1 VAGAPA
7 GTLGAGVCVLC
18 PGAAAGFVVRPEG
31 FADGDDAAGWLADV
45 EDCAGWLADVEDCAG
60 WLADVEDL
68 AVSLAFGEAAGVWL
82 TVGEAFPVL
91 VCVPVDIGDAG
102 GIDGAVE
109 PEELVHAEMAVK
121 TRAAKMA
128 QLTAVSLALTAV
140 PVAIKRTFMKPP
152 YMPGGR
158 PYR

>member
-1 VAGAPA
+1 
-7 GTLGAGVCVLC
+7 VCVWC
-18 PGAAAGFVVRPEG
+18 PAAAAGLVVRPEG
-31 FADGDDAAGWLADV
+31 RADDDAAGWLADGDDAAGWLADGDDAAGWLADV
-45 EDCAGWLADVEDCAG
+45 EDLADWLADG
-60 WLADVEDL
+60 EDL
-68 AVSLAFGEAAGVWL
+68 AVLPAVGEDAGVRL
-82 TVGEAFPVL
+82 TVGDAFSVP

-109 PEELVHAEMAVK
+109 PAELVHAEMAVK
-121 TRAAKMA
+121 TRAAKRA
-128 QLTAVSLALTAV
+128 QLTAVSLALAAV